1 MIMKYKYYIL
11 EKYNNLSPSVRASFW
26 FLFSNIFQKS
36 IMVIF
41 TPLFTRI
48 MTVEEY
54 SKYALFQ
61 SWVTIFTV
69 FATLNISNYATA
81 KALVEFKEDRDK
93 FISSAEFLTAIL
105 TIFIFGIYLL
115 IRFVFGWLD
124 EFPLW
129 IIILLFADILGVA
142 FFAFSNI

>member
-1 MIMKYKYYIL
+1 
-11 EKYNNLSPSVRASFW
+11 
-26 FLFSNIFQKS
+26 
-36 IMVIF
+36 
-41 TPLFTRI
+41 

-142 FFAFSNI
+142 FFAFWSQMERFNLKYRALAIVSILMGIFSPVIAFICIALSDRCV